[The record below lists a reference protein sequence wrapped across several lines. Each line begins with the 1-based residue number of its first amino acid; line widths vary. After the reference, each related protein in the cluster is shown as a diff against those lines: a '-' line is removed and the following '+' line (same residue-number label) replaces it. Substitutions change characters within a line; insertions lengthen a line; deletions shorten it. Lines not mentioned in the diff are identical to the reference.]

1 MKLKQIFTRQ
11 CAAGML
17 LLLGLLLAL
26 SPAGQRTSL
35 QSSPKE
41 IALAIVSRSD
51 HVTAE
56 EVADWL
62 INKRPDI
69 QLIDVRTSEEYQQ
82 YHIPGA
88 VNIPLAKLFDDEYLY
103 QIDPDKIIVLY
114 SNGGTHAAQAWV
126 LLRQMGIESY
136 VLLGGL
142 NYWVQAILN
151 PQPPDDLVADQ
162 EILLY
167 EFRKSASQY
176 FTGGQAQVKQTE
188 QAKQAP
194 RPKPKFKFKR
204 KKKADEGC

>member
-1 MKLKQIFTRQ
+1 MKLKQMFTRQ
-11 CAAGML
+11 CGAGMV

-26 SPAGQRTSL
+26 SPAGQRTTL
-35 QSSPKE
+35 KSSPKD
-41 IALAIVSRSD
+41 IALAIISRSD

-69 QLIDVRTSEEYQQ
+69 LLVDLRTSEEYQQ

-88 VNIPLAKLFDDEYLY
+88 INIPLAKLFDEEYLY
-103 QIDPDKIIVLY
+103 QLDPDKIIVLY

-126 LLRQMGIESY
+126 LLRQLGIESY

-151 PQPPDDLVADQ
+151 PQPPDDLVADE

-167 EFRKSASQY
+167 EFRKAASQF
-176 FTGGQAQVKQTE
+176 FTGGKAQIQSSE
-188 QAKQAP
+188 QQKA
-194 RPKPKFKFKR
+194 RTVPKPKFKFKR

>member
-1 MKLKQIFTRQ
+1 MNLKQMIPKQ

-17 LLLGLLLAL
+17 FILGLLLAL
-26 SPAGQRTSL
+26 SPAGLRTSL
-35 QSSPKE
+35 QSSPKD
-41 IALAIVSRSD
+41 IALAIISKSD

-56 EVADWL
+56 QVADWL
-62 INKRPDI
+62 INKRTDLQI
-69 QLIDVRTSEEYQQ
+69 IDLRTSEEYQQ

-88 VNIPLAKLFDDEYLY
+88 INIPLAKLFDDESLY
-103 QIDPDKIIVLY
+103 QLDPDNIIVLY

-151 PQPPDDLVADQ
+151 PKPPNDLVADE

-167 EFRKSASQY
+167 EFRKAASQY
-176 FTGGQAQVKQTE
+176 FTGGQSQIKQSE
-188 QAKQAP
+188 QKKSVL